1 MKKIRILLFGIGVFG
16 ALCILMFQFSNWRKN
31 IETDLTHR
39 SLEALNNARLNWVKV
54 DFNERGRDM
63 YLSGY
68 APTLEAKNQAEKIA
82 KKVIGVRII
91 ESHIVVRS
99 LSVNKK
105 TNNQSSFNIKKKQ
118 SQQLRFKL
126 KRCQNRFNIALRHR
140 DIEFMNQKILPSSEP
155 VLKQLLSAVL
165 SCPNIQVEVIGHA
178 YNQSTALL
186 NKQLSG
192 SYSLAVAN
200 YLVNHGVPVRRL
212 VAVGAGEKK
221 LQVKDAFKQNS
232 KTVLIEFLAVP

>member
-1 MKKIRILLFGIGVFG
+1 MFGIGVFG

-39 SLEALNNARLNWVKV
+39 SLEALNKAHFNWAKV

-68 APTLEAKNQAEKIA
+68 APSLEAKNQAEKIA

-91 ESHIVVRS
+91 ENHIVIKPS
-99 LSVNKK
+99 LMSKK
-105 TNNQSSFNIKKKQ
+105 TTLITNKTQ
-118 SQQLRFKL
+118 SQPLRFKL

-140 DIEFMNQKILPSSEP
+140 DIEFINQKISPFSEP

-165 SCPNIQVEVIGHA
+165 SCPHIQVEVIGHA
-178 YNQSTALL
+178 YNQPTALL
-186 NKQLSG
+186 NKRLSG
-192 SYSLAVAN
+192 AYSLAVAN
-200 YLVNHGVPVRRL
+200 YLVDHGVPIHRL

-221 LQVKDAFKQNS
+221 LQVKDAFKQDS
-232 KTVLIEFLAVP
+232 EHVLIEFLAVP